1 VAALLLRRLLALVP
15 LLLVVSFLT
24 FVLLDASGGD
34 YLSKLVGNPEVSD
47 EYLARMR
54 AVYGLDR
61 PLLERYGRW
70 LAGAVQGDLGRSFD
84 YQRDVSGL
92 LVERLGNTLLL
103 AVAAL
108 VLSWGLAVPLG
119 LLAALRRGTWLDRV
133 SGLAAALGLS
143 FPRVFLALLAVLF
156 AAASGWFPL
165 GGLRDEVRWD
175 ELSAWGRVVDVGRHL
190 CLPALVLAL
199 TGMAGVF
206 RQMRGHTLEVL
217 EQDYVRTARA
227 KGLPERTVLFK
238 HVVRNAINPIVTLF
252 GTSLAHLVTGAFLV
266 EVVFSWPGMARL
278 TLGALLARDVNLVM
292 ASVMLASVCLVI
304 GSLVADLLLAAVDPR
319 VRVA

>member
-24 FVLLDASGGD
+24 FVMLDASGGD

>member
-1 VAALLLRRLLALVP
+1 MAALLLRRLLALVP

-24 FVLLDASGGD
+24 FVMLDASGGD

>member
-24 FVLLDASGGD
+24 FVMLDASGGD

-54 AVYGLDR
+54 ATYGLDR

-70 LAGAVQGDLGRSFD
+70 LAGAVRGDLGRSFD
-84 YQRDVSGL
+84 YSRDVGDL
-92 LVERLGNTLLL
+92 LGERLGNTLLL
-103 AVAAL
+103 AGAAL
-108 VLSWGLAVPLG
+108 LLSWGLAIPLG
-119 LLAALRRGTWLDRV
+119 VLAAVRRGTWLDRGA
-133 SGLAAALGLS
+133 GLLAYLGLS
-143 FPRVFLALLAVLF
+143 MPRVFLALLAVLF

-175 ELSAWGRVVDVGRHL
+175 DLSAWGRVTDVAWHL

-199 TGMAGVF
+199 TGMAGAM

-227 KGLPERTVLFK
+227 KGLPERTVLFE
-238 HVVRNAINPIVTLF
+238 HTVRNAINPLVTLF
-252 GTSLAHLVTGAFLV
+252 GYSLAHLVTGAFLV

-278 TLGALLARDVNLVM
+278 TLTALMARDVNLVM
-292 ASVMLASVCLVI
+292 ASVMLASVCLVL
-304 GSLVADLLLAAVDPR
+304 GNLVADLLLAAVDPR

>member
-1 VAALLLRRLLALVP
+1 
-15 LLLVVSFLT
+15 VVSFLT

-54 AVYGLDR
+54 ATYGLDR

-70 LAGAVQGDLGRSFD
+70 LSGAVRGDLGRSFD
-84 YQRDVSGL
+84 YQRDVASL
-92 LVERLGNTLLL
+92 LTERLGNTLLL

-119 LLAALRRGTWLDRV
+119 VLAAVKRGTWLDRA
-133 SGLAAALGLS
+133 SGLLAYLGLS
-143 FPRVFLALLAVLF
+143 LPRVFLALLAVLF
-156 AAASGWFPL
+156 AASSGWFPL

-175 ELSAWGRVVDVGRHL
+175 DLGALGRLADVAWHL
-190 CLPALVLAL
+190 CLPAIVLAL
-199 TGMAGVF
+199 TGMAGAM
-206 RQMRGHTLEVL
+206 RQMRGHTLEAL
-217 EQDYVRTARA
+217 AQDYVRTARA

-238 HVVRNAINPIVTLF
+238 HTVRNAINPLITLF
-252 GTSLAHLVTGAFLV
+252 GYSLAHLVTGAFLV

-278 TLGALLARDVNLVM
+278 TLTALMARDVNLVM
-292 ASVMLASVCLVI
+292 ASVMLASICLVV
-304 GSLVADLLLAAVDPR
+304 GNLVADLLLAAVDPR